1 MAKIYDFK
9 AHTKF
14 LISRD
19 GETVR
24 RFAPTDTPESFEK
37 DIVGLL

>member
-1 MAKIYDFK
+1 VTFPLMAKI
-9 AHTKF
+9 
-14 LISRD
+14 RD

-37 DIVGLL
+37 DIVSLL